1 MKKEELMK
9 VLYESRKEGA
19 YRDCVGFDMDKF
31 KSGEVRVTFHWSDYG
46 NDEIEIAE
54 DRLGMRIDEG
64 IYLSNEDVRK
74 AVCEGV
80 LECFKEKT
88 CREDLYVED
97 VDEYVSCICSKK

>member
-64 IYLSNEDVRK
+64 ICLSNEDVRK

-88 CREDLYVED
+88 
-97 VDEYVSCICSKK
+97 